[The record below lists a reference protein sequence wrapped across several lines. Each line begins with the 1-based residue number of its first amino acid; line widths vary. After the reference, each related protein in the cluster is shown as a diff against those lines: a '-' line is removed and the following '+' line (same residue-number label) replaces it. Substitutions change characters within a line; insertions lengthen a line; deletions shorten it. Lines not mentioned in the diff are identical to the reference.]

1 MIIKSEIKNYSI
13 TFNVNL
19 NKNFSNIKNKFYI
32 IDKKV
37 ADLYKFKFL
46 NKKNTLIIN
55 SSESQKQYSS
65 IEKFLLYLIKSKV
78 NKETTLVAIGGGVVQ
93 DITSFMA
100 MTYFRGIK
108 WIFVPTT
115 LISQADSCIGS
126 KVAINLKNYKNSIGG
141 YYPPNRIFL
150 NTDFINS
157 LSNKHLKSGI
167 GEMAHYFFLDNKSN
181 YKIFENFLYNFDY
194 KNLIVLN
201 KIIKICLNIK
211 KKFIERD
218 EFEKN
223 ERLLLNYGHTMGHA
237 IETYSNFTIP
247 HGVAVSY
254 GMNFE
259 NFVSFKMKYINFNQ
273 YYEYKNLL
281 KIVYKNYSF
290 QYDAT
295 KLLKIILADKKN
307 SKNIIKLIL
316 TKGIGDMFIKKF
328 NEKQINTFLK
338 EYQNEE

>member
-37 ADLYKFKFL
+37 EDIYKFKFL

-126 KVAINLKNYKNSIGG
+126 KVAINLKNYKNWK
-141 YYPPNRIFL
+141 YY
-150 NTDFINS
+150 
-157 LSNKHLKSGI
+157 
-167 GEMAHYFFLDNKSN
+167 
-181 YKIFENFLYNFDY
+181 
-194 KNLIVLN
+194 
-201 KIIKICLNIK
+201 K
-211 KKFIERD
+211 K
-218 EFEKN
+218 
-223 ERLLLNYGHTMGHA
+223 
-237 IETYSNFTIP
+237 
-247 HGVAVSY
+247 
-254 GMNFE
+254 
-259 NFVSFKMKYINFNQ
+259 
-273 YYEYKNLL
+273 
-281 KIVYKNYSF
+281 
-290 QYDAT
+290 
-295 KLLKIILADKKN
+295 
-307 SKNIIKLIL
+307 
-316 TKGIGDMFIKKF
+316 
-328 NEKQINTFLK
+328 
-338 EYQNEE
+338 